1 MSNFAFESK
10 VFEAADI
17 SAVFVLFGLMV
28 LITQIILCFHVEAC
42 NEVTTHWA
50 THTHM
55 VLSLY
60 LERRLG
66 SSAVRLISFSRG
78 IQVKP
83 SNGTVFLAA
92 GQGDDLVLRDTDL
105 FFHLHLA
112 PPSLLHCKKKEEEKI
127 QLTFPLFFLLLL
139 GQNSQT
145 QDMKGDAP
153 VCTLTHI
160 HLKVTRTRDNWDQ
173 FPVSVVTNFRQTISQ
188 IRSN

>member
-60 LERRLG
+60 VERRLG

-112 PPSLLHCKKKEEEKI
+112 PPSLLHCKKKRRRKNSIDFSSLLPSASWSKLSNAGHERGRSCMYTHPYSLKGYKDSR
-127 QLTFPLFFLLLL
+127 QL
-139 GQNSQT
+139 
-145 QDMKGDAP
+145 
-153 VCTLTHI
+153 
-160 HLKVTRTRDNWDQ
+160 R
-173 FPVSVVTNFRQTISQ
+173 PVSRQCCHKF
-188 IRSN
+188 

>member
-1 MSNFAFESK
+1 MSNFGFVSK
-10 VFEAADI
+10 IFEAADV

-28 LITQIILCFHVEAC
+28 LITQMILCFHVEAC

-50 THTHM
+50 THTHTHT

-60 LERRLG
+60 VERRLG

-105 FFHLHLA
+105 FFHLHLHFYIA
-112 PPSLLHCKKKEEEKI
+112 KKKKKKK
-127 QLTFPLFFLLLL
+127 FNWLFLSSSFCFLVKTLKRRTWKGMLLYVH
-139 GQNSQT
+139 SPIFT
-145 QDMKGDAP
+145 
-153 VCTLTHI
+153 
-160 HLKVTRTRDNWDQ
+160 
-173 FPVSVVTNFRQTISQ
+173 
-188 IRSN
+188 

>member
-1 MSNFAFESK
+1 MSNFGFVSK
-10 VFEAADI
+10 IFEAADI

-28 LITQIILCFHVEAC
+28 LITQMILCFHVEAC

-50 THTHM
+50 THTHT

-60 LERRLG
+60 VERRLG

-112 PPSLLHCKKKEEEKI
+112 PPSLLHCKKKKRRKNSIDFSSLLPSASWSKLSNAGHERGRSCMYTHPYSLKGYKDSR
-127 QLTFPLFFLLLL
+127 QL
-139 GQNSQT
+139 
-145 QDMKGDAP
+145 
-153 VCTLTHI
+153 
-160 HLKVTRTRDNWDQ
+160 R
-173 FPVSVVTNFRQTISQ
+173 PVSRQCCYKF
-188 IRSN
+188 

>member
-60 LERRLG
+60 VERRLG

-112 PPSLLHCKKKEEEKI
+112 PPSLLHCKKKKKKKK
-127 QLTFPLFFLLLL
+127 FNWLFLSSSFCFLVKTLKRRTWKGTLLYVH
-139 GQNSQT
+139 SPIFT
-145 QDMKGDAP
+145 
-153 VCTLTHI
+153 
-160 HLKVTRTRDNWDQ
+160 
-173 FPVSVVTNFRQTISQ
+173 
-188 IRSN
+188 